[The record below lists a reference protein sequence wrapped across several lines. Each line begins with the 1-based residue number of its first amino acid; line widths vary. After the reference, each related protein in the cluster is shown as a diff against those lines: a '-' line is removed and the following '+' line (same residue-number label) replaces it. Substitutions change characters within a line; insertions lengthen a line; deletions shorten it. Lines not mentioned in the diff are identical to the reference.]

1 MMQPE
6 RHIQNFDSKS
16 RGNSFAYDV
25 KRDVYNEETFQQEH
39 RRKSTSSGNLDI
51 DITTVRHHVQCR
63 CSWHK
68 FIKCMLTIF
77 PFLEWMCFYRFKD
90 WLLGDLLAGISV
102 GLVQVPQGL
111 TFSLLARQLIPPFN
125 IAYAAFCSSVIYV
138 IFGSCHQMS
147 IGPFFLVSALM
158 IDVLTLYPFNS
169 GHLIL
174 GTFIKDDFSN
184 PFFYEAYN
192 RSLSTVAATT
202 FLTGIIQVRPE
213 SLNF

>member
-1 MMQPE
+1 MRKVLQ
-6 RHIQNFDSKS
+6 IK
-16 RGNSFAYDV
+16 
-25 KRDVYNEETFQQEH
+25 NE
-39 RRKSTSSGNLDI
+39 
-51 DITTVRHHVQCR
+51 TTLVHALIL
-63 CSWHK
+63 S
-68 FIKCMLTIF
+68 
-77 PFLEWMCFYRFKD
+77 
-90 WLLGDLLAGISV
+90 ISV
-102 GLVQVPQGL
+102 SFPGLKTL
-111 TFSLLARQLIPPFN
+111 
-125 IAYAAFCSSVIYV
+125 SSAQISS
-138 IFGSCHQMS
+138 F